1 MAWADL
7 VHLALYDLTL
17 KMNRKFHDF
26 KLDLIPH
33 LLKNWSM
40 FQLYKHFN
48 VLSDEEK
55 TSKTKDC
62 LVKLKERF
70 ESGKETGQA
79 ESLWGLRTVAP
90 PARALYKVPDIGI
103 ISERTVLD
111 EYSLTDTVPHEKNEK
126 FTSNQINKI
135 YKNYTVT
142 AQSDLVN
149 DKCKKVRHARL
160 NPSHTISDSKQL
172 NKLLKAKVA
181 FKPLKLPK
189 EILNDRCR
197 IEEKAKKLPCRSR
210 GGQSK
215 PLRAKKASSATVKPL
230 PFEIAR
236 DLHKKGY
243 PKVAM
248 KFASIVPPR
257 SDVVQAIKQENI
269 PEQKTKKKK
278 NKKEKDPVKDPLQEP
293 LVINRNV
300 LDSLIPEQSDFLG
313 ENNPFQLG
321 SVEAQRKA
329 RQMICNRKLKEEDL
343 TRWRSRI
350 KKRTYKLDIEQAR
363 KVWRKETVAAGAEKN
378 IKTLKK
384 PHTASGDKRKSLR
397 CVGTFTSP
405 GGATKM
411 IMSESGQQD
420 KIESQRSGI
429 KFSKVEL

>member
-1 MAWADL
+1 MTWADL

-26 KLDLIPH
+26 EADLIPH

-48 VLSDEEK
+48 VLTEEEK

-70 ESGKETGQA
+70 ESGKESGQA
-79 ESLWGLRTVAP
+79 ASLWALRTVAP
-90 PARALYKVPDIGI
+90 PPRPLYRVPDIGI

-111 EYSLTDTVPHEKNEK
+111 EYSLTDTAQHEKNEK

-135 YKNYTVT
+135 YKDYTVT
-142 AQSDLVN
+142 TKSDLEEE
-149 DKCKKVRHARL
+149 KCKKVRQTRI

-197 IEEKAKKLPCRSR
+197 IEEKAKKLPCRTR

-215 PLRAKKASSATVKPL
+215 PPRAKKSSSAIVKPL

-257 SDVVQAIKQENI
+257 SDQVQKVMKEESS

-278 NKKEKDPVKDPLQEP
+278 NKKEKDPVKDPLPEP
-293 LVINRNV
+293 EIKRNV
-300 LDSLIPEQSDFLG
+300 LESLIPEQPNFLG

-329 RQMICNRKLKEEDL
+329 RKMICNRKLREEDL

-363 KVWRKETVAAGAEKN
+363 KMWRKETVAAEKN

-384 PHTASGDKRKSLR
+384 HHQASVDKRKSLL
-397 CVGTFTSP
+397 CVGTFTTPS
-405 GGATKM
+405 GSTKM
-411 IMSESGQQD
+411 IMSESGGHLD
-420 KIESQRSGI
+420 KIESQIFGV
-429 KFSKVEL
+429 KFNKVEL

>member
-1 MAWADL
+1 MTWADL

-26 KLDLIPH
+26 ELDLIPH

-55 TSKTKDC
+55 TSNTKDC

-70 ESGKETGQA
+70 ESGKESGQA
-79 ESLWGLRTVAP
+79 ESLWGLRRVAP
-90 PARALYKVPDIGI
+90 PSRALYRVPDIGI

-111 EYSLTDTVPHEKNEK
+111 EYSLTETAPHEKNEK

-135 YKNYTVT
+135 YKDYTVT

-149 DKCKKVRHARL
+149 DKCKKVRQTRI

-197 IEEKAKKLPCRSR
+197 IKEKAKKLPCKSR

-215 PLRAKKASSATVKPL
+215 PQRAKKASSVTVKPL

-257 SDVVQAIKQENI
+257 SDVVQVLKEENSR
-269 PEQKTKKKK
+269 EQKTKKKK
-278 NKKEKDPVKDPLQEP
+278 NKKEKDPVKDPLPEP
-293 LVINRNV
+293 VVINKNV
-300 LDSLIPEQSDFLG
+300 LDSLIPEQPNFLG

-363 KVWRKETVAAGAEKN
+363 KVWRKETVATGAEKN

-384 PHTASGDKRKSLR
+384 HHAASGDKRKSLR

-405 GGATKM
+405 GGATRM
-411 IMSESGQQD
+411 IMSDSGQQD
-420 KIESQRSGI
+420 KIESQISGI

>member
-1 MAWADL
+1 MTWADL

-26 KLDLIPH
+26 EADLIPH

-48 VLSDEEK
+48 VLTEEEK
-55 TSKTKDC
+55 ASKAKDC
-62 LVKLKERF
+62 LDNLKERF
-70 ESGKETGQA
+70 ESGKETGQTG
-79 ESLWGLRTVAP
+79 SLWGLRMVAP
-90 PARALYKVPDIGI
+90 PPRPLYRVPDIGI

-111 EYSLTDTVPHEKNEK
+111 EYSLTDTASHEKNEK
-126 FTSNQINKI
+126 FTSNHINKI
-135 YKNYTVT
+135 YKDYRVT
-142 AQSDLVN
+142 ASAKSDLVN
-149 DKCKKVRHARL
+149 EKCKKVRQTRI

-197 IEEKAKKLPCRSR
+197 IQDKAKKLPCKSR

-215 PLRAKKASSATVKPL
+215 PARAKKSSSATVKPL

-257 SDVVQAIKQENI
+257 SDQVQKVIKEESS

-278 NKKEKDPVKDPLQEP
+278 NKKEKEPVKDPLEEP
-293 LVINRNV
+293 VMKRNV
-300 LDSLIPEQSDFLG
+300 LDSLIPEQPNFLG

-329 RQMICNRKLKEEDL
+329 RKMICNRKLKEEDL
-343 TRWRSRI
+343 TKWRSRI

-363 KVWRKETVAAGAEKN
+363 KVWRKEPVEAEKM

-384 PHTASGDKRKSLR
+384 HHPASVDKRKSLL

-405 GGATKM
+405 SGASKM
-411 IMSESGQQD
+411 IMSESGHQD
-420 KIESQRSGI
+420 KIESQISGR